1 MLLKNRKDER
11 FNQKIEHHYEKQK
24 AFLMAYGSK
33 ILGSKEKAEDA
44 LQECFLAIIE
54 RKADYA
60 DLSDDEF
67 RKVAVTI
74 MKYKCID
81 RLRREKKW
89 ANRAV
94 DSYDDALD
102 GFDDLSEICLKK
114 EREQMAREALNKVD
128 PLGQQILYLKYFEE
142 KSYKEIA
149 EELAI
154 NTNLVQV
161 KLYRIKQKLRK
172 MLREEGENE

>member
-1 MLLKNRKDER
+1 MLLKDRKDEG

-24 AFLMAYGSK
+24 AFLTAYGSK
-33 ILGSKEKAEDA
+33 CLGSKEKAEDA
-44 LQECFLAIIE
+44 LQECFLAIME

-81 RLRREKKW
+81 YLRREKKW

-94 DSYDDALD
+94 DACHDALD
-102 GFDDLSEICLKK
+102 VFDDLSEICLKK
-114 EREQMAREALNKVD
+114 EREQMAREALNKLD

-154 NTNLVQV
+154 STNLVQV

-172 MLREEGENE
+172 LLGEEGENE